1 MRIAVIGASGRT
13 GAEFSR
19 LALAAGHEVLAVVRD
34 PARLTVAATTVATAD
49 ARSAEQLTE
58 ALRGVDAVVTCTGP
72 GPDAA
77 HGIVSD
83 AAAAMIQAMSA
94 TGLKRVVMVS
104 AAGPYT
110 DGDNL
115 LMKFVLKPIVQRI
128 LRDGFADLKNA
139 ETILKASTTDW
150 TVLRPPQ
157 LTDAAGKGSYRS
169 RLDLSIPWGIRITR
183 ADLALALLDAVTDD
197 STIHK
202 TISVA
207 N

>member
-1 MRIAVIGASGRT
+1 MRVAVIGASGRT
-13 GAEFSR
+13 GTEFSR
-19 LALAAGHEVLAVVRD
+19 LALAAGHQVVAIVRD
-34 PARLTVAATTVATAD
+34 PARLTVKPTAVAIAD
-49 ARSAEQLTE
+49 AQSAAELAE

-77 HGIVSD
+77 HGIVSE
-83 AAAAMIQAMSA
+83 AAAAMIEAMSA

-110 DGDNL
+110 EGDNV

-128 LRDGFADLKNA
+128 FRDGFADLKSA
-139 ETILKASTTDW
+139 EMLLKASTTDW
-150 TVLRPPQ
+150 TVLRPPR
-157 LTDAAGKGSYRS
+157 LTDAAGKGRYRS
-169 RLDLSIPWGIRITR
+169 RLDLGIPWGISISR
-183 ADLALALLDAVTDD
+183 ADLALALLEAITDD
-197 STIHK
+197 NSIHK